1 MSKLP
6 KTALRG
12 GTHEHPTQDRKH
24 HCSTKQ
30 GDQPMRALLDRRKQN
45 DEGFTLIELL
55 LVIIILG
62 ILAAVVVFSVRGV
75 SNRGKESACKA
86 SKTALATAAEAY
98 YSKKSAYPASLDLLK
113 KEGFVSDFG
122 GTPAEG
128 GVPVANDTVTF
139 HQVQGGDADNGWTI
153 TYTPPAT
160 ADEQYTLVSNLD
172 KC

>member
-1 MSKLP
+1 MSQLS

-12 GTHEHPTQDRKH
+12 GSHEHPTQDRKH

-75 SNRGKESACKA
+75 SDRGQKSACKS
-86 SKTALATAAEAY
+86 SKTAIATAAEAY
-98 YSKKSAYPASLDLLK
+98 FAKNNKYPDKLSLLK
-113 KEGFVSDFG
+113 PDFVSDFG
-122 GTPAEG
+122 GTQVDGDPSS
-128 GVPVANDTVTF
+128 TVTG
-139 HQVQGGDADNGWTI
+139 GGDANGWTI
-153 TYTPPAT
+153 TYTYNAT
-160 ADEQYTLVSNLD
+160 DKTYSLTSNLGAD
-172 KC
+172 C